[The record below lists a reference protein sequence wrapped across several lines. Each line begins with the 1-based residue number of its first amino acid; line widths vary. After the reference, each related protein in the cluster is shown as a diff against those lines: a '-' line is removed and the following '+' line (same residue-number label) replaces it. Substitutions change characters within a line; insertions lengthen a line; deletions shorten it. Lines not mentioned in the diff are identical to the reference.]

1 MSTKLPSGYRAEHE
15 AMVRDVFH
23 LLGIVQMSV
32 ATGKQGITHSAILEW
47 LRRTLERAG
56 VDPSIDLDALMVEA
70 KANEAAKKKPQPQ
83 KPELRAVK

>member
-1 MSTKLPSGYRAEHE
+1 MSKLPSSYRVEHE
-15 AMVRDVFH
+15 AIIRDVFH
-23 LLGIVQMSV
+23 LLGIVQMSL

-47 LRRTLERAG
+47 IRPTLKRAG
-56 VDPSIDLDALMVEA
+56 AEPVVDLDALITEA